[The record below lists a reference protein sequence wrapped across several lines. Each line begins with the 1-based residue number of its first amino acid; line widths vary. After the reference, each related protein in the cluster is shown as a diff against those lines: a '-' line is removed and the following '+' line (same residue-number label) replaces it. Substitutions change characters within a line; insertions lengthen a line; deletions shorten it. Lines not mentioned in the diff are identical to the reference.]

1 MWGGNIHPSLKFL
14 ASEYHDFPWPE
25 NIWKKK
31 KIFFVEEWK
40 NREEKGGRYYFI
52 FDGLVLGL
60 ESLPAIVNCAFWEKD
75 NLTTIKNGC
84 TDEYGDIWF
93 KKLRGQL

>member
-31 KIFFVEEWK
+31 KIFFCGGVE
-40 NREEKGGRYYFI
+40 NREEKGEKYYFI

-75 NLTTIKNGC
+75 NLTTNKNGC